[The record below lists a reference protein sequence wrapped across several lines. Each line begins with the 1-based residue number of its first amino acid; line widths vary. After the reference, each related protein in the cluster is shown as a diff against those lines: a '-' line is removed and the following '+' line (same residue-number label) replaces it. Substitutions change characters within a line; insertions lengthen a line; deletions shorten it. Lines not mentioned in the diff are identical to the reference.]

1 MSDTSRSSSS
11 SSSSVTF
18 DSTYAQ
24 FVSELKGTFPEFAS
38 ALSSVPEGAK
48 AHFVATWKS
57 HTTSV
62 ASQDATLFAGPGMEL
77 VPGVRMN
84 TALWS
89 ELSVG
94 TQTAIWKYLS
104 SLLLLAASADETL
117 WDLSGFAHD
126 MEDLMKRLKEEGGGE
141 TPSMMKDMFEKL
153 SKMAETFG
161 FDAKDL
167 SGAAGAAGKFKIPE
181 RLFKGH
187 IAKIAE
193 ELVKE
198 FKPEDFGISP
208 DLLTSEDPARVF
220 TYLQEVFTK
229 KPELL
234 MGAAQKIAKRL
245 QAKFQNG
252 SIKREEIIREAEEL
266 MAEFSE
272 NEAFSSMFGSLG
284 EMLKGSEKESGQ
296 DGSARL
302 RETRERMKK
311 KQAEKEARRAATATA
326 AGSSSV
332 EANVIFHATAAAT
345 AAATAKAKEMEAA
358 LLLEAAAEEA
368 ARRAKPTKK
377 R

>member
-1 MSDTSRSSSS
+1 MAT
-11 SSSSVTF
+11 VTF
-18 DSTYAQ
+18 ESTYAQ
-24 FVSELKGTFPEFAS
+24 FVSELKATFPEFAA
-38 ALSSVPEGAK
+38 ALATVPEGGK

-57 HTTSV
+57 HTTAV
-62 ASQDATLFAGPGMEL
+62 AAQDATLFAGAGIEL
-77 VPGVRMN
+77 VPGVRI
-84 TALWS
+84 TPALWG
-89 ELSVG
+89 ELSAG
-94 TQTAIWKYLS
+94 TQAAIWKYLS
-104 SLLLLAASADETL
+104 SLLLLVASADETL

-126 MEDLMKRLKEEGGGE
+126 MEEMMKRLKEEGGGE

-153 SKMAETFG
+153 GKMAETFG

-167 SGAAGAAGKFKIPE
+167 SGAAAAAGKFKIPE

-234 MGAAQKIAKRL
+234 MSAAQKIAKRL

-311 KQAEKEARRAATATA
+311 KQAEKEARRAAATA
-326 AGSSSV
+326 AP
-332 EANVIFHATAAAT
+332 EANVIFHAAAA
-345 AAATAKAKEMEAA
+345 AAAKDAEAA
-358 LLLEAAAEEA
+358 LLLEADREEA
-368 ARRAKPTKK
+368 AKRTKPTKK